1 MQLFKMVMAIAKK
14 TEFITLKMDKLSKT
28 DLFRMIHKKIITNNT
43 KIEKLRKSNSQ
54 NLLKIKRK
62 SKGSE
67 MDQRKLKK
75 ESQT

>member
-1 MQLFKMVMAIAKK
+1 MQFFKMVMAIAGK

-28 DLFRMIHKKIITNNT
+28 DLFRMIHKKIIMNNT
-43 KIEKLRKSNSQ
+43 KIEKLRKLNSQ

-67 MDQRKLKK
+67 INQRQLKK
-75 ESQT
+75 ESRT

>member
-1 MQLFKMVMAIAKK
+1 MAIARK

-28 DLFRMIHKKIITNNT
+28 DLFKMIHKKIIMNNT